1 MWEGVIMI
9 SLLKRNK
16 LFLIIFALILIF
28 LIIDSISYLNEYN
41 EQVEMAEFFAASGY
55 DVDMPEK
62 MNVISKVNDYF
73 RNRSLAM
80 IQYVFPLL
88 VIVCGVYGFH
98 QKIHSGFFKNEVI
111 RKGYKKYKIKELLS
125 SWKAMILIPL
135 IVLCSFIFALFVC
148 EFNFSD
154 VIDLLAE
161 GGKVITTKELA
172 LDLLLRTF
180 NLSIVSIFCINIGL
194 IFSKKNKSFILTTIL
209 SYLFIVVYQLLCE
222 LIIGPALSN
231 LFNSSFFANGLT
243 LFNFWYYDYGV
254 NWLNM
259 FIYALTLVVISTLVV
274 FRIYHNKEDV
284 IIDAE
289 K

>member
-1 MWEGVIMI
+1 MI
-9 SLLKRNK
+9 FLLKRNK
-16 LFLIIFALILIF
+16 FFLIIFALILIF
-28 LIIDSISYLNEYN
+28 LIIDSVSYLNEYN

-55 DVDMPEK
+55 DIDIPEK
-62 MNVISKVNDYF
+62 MNVISKVNDFF

-111 RKGYKKYKIKELLS
+111 RKDYKKYKIKELLS
-125 SWKAMILIPL
+125 SWKAMSLIPL
-135 IVLCSFIFALFVC
+135 IVLCSFVFALFVC
-148 EFNFSD
+148 DFDFSG
-154 VIDLLAE
+154 VIDLYDIAE
-161 GGKVITTKELA
+161 EGKVITTKELA
-172 LDLLLRTF
+172 LDLILRTF
-180 NLSIVSIFCINIGL
+180 NLSIVSIFCINIGI

-222 LIIGPALSN
+222 LVVGPILSN

-243 LFNFWYYDYGV
+243 MFNFWYYDYGV

-259 FIYALTLVVISTLVV
+259 FIYALILVIISTLVV